1 MSLQGITEEDIA
13 NYLINTPGFFERQ
26 AQVMGA
32 IQLTSPHGQ
41 RAVSLQERQM
51 EMLRDKIKG
60 LERRLMDMIR
70 YGQEN
75 EAIAERL
82 HRWVR
87 DVLLCHSDAQLAD
100 TLIERMKYEF
110 MVPQAAVRLWD
121 TDKQALRAELA
132 YLDACQPVSADV
144 RSFAASLSQP
154 YCGLNNGFEAAK
166 WLEDPAATASM
177 ALVPLHHQGATFG
190 LLVLASP
197 DATRYSGE
205 MGLTFLDL
213 LGQLTAAALSRYLV

>member
-1 MSLQGITEEDIA
+1 MTLQGITEEEIS

-26 AQVMGA
+26 AQVLAA

-60 LERRLMDMIR
+60 LERRIMEMIR

-87 DVLLCHSDAQLAD
+87 TVMLCHQDAMLAD
-100 TLIERMKYEF
+100 TLVEQLQYEF

-121 TDKQALRAELA
+121 TEKQALRKELA
-132 YLDACQPVSADV
+132 YLDACQTVSADV

-154 YCGLNNGFEAAK
+154 YCGLNNGFEAVK
-166 WLEDPAATASM
+166 WLEDPATAQSM
-177 ALVPLHHQGATFG
+177 ALVPLHHEGATFG

-197 DATRYSGE
+197 DPTRYQGE

-213 LGQLTAAALSRYLV
+213 LGRLTAAALARYLV

>member
-1 MSLQGITEEDIA
+1 MTLQGITEEEIS

-26 AQVMGA
+26 AQVLAA

-60 LERRLMDMIR
+60 LERRLIDMIR
-70 YGQEN
+70 FGQEN

-87 DVLLCHSDAQLAD
+87 SVMLCHDDAKLAD
-100 TLIERMKYEF
+100 TLIEQIKYEF
-110 MVPQAAVRLWD
+110 MVPQAALRLWD
-121 TDKQALRAELA
+121 TDNQAVRGALA
-132 YLDACQPVSADV
+132 DLSACQRVSADV

-154 YCGLNNGFEAAK
+154 YCGLNNSFEAVK
-166 WLEDPAATASM
+166 WLEDPATAQSM
-177 ALVPLHHQGATFG
+177 ALVPLHHGGATFG

-197 DATRYSGE
+197 DPTRYGSD

-213 LGQLTAAALSRYLV
+213 LGNLTAAALSRYLA

>member
-1 MSLQGITEEDIA
+1 MTLQGITEDEIA
-13 NYLINTPGFFERQ
+13 NYLVHTPGFFERN
-26 AQVMGA
+26 AQLLA
-32 IQLTSPHGQ
+32 SIQLTSPHGQ

-60 LERRLMDMIR
+60 FERRIMEMIR

-87 DVLLCHSDAQLAD
+87 SVMLCHADAQLAD
-100 TLIERMKYEF
+100 TLVDQLKYEF

-121 TDKQALRAELA
+121 TDNQALRTELA
-132 YLDACQPVSADV
+132 YLDACQAVNADV